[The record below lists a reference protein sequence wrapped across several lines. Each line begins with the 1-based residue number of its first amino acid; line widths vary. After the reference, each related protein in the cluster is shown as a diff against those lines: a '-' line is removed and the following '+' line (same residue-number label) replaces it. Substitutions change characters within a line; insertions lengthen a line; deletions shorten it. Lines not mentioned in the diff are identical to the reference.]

1 MSSVYDDPVYAYQR
15 LGNGSLAVNGEVRP
29 DDTECAVTNKD
40 LYPFLTIDLLNRF
53 HVGRVVFTNR
63 KTTGMVLQYMSN
75 YVKSLHVSE
84 SRFNIKCKL
93 ISKKFL

>member
-29 DDTECAVTNKD
+29 DDTECAVTNED

-63 KTTGMVLQYMSN
+63 KTSGMVLQYICQIMSN
-75 YVKSLHVSE
+75 PYMYLKAD
-84 SRFNIKCKL
+84 L
-93 ISKKFL
+93 ILNVN